1 MSQSHLVSQMR
12 FRLTNSPLHYRCQE
26 WILRSGN
33 FSLFDLQQSQLRNK
47 FLCALHFTDNSFM
60 NELKTKLVF
69 NSVPNPEP
77 LEEPA
82 DVENEDNSRQHS
94 DYEMHQQGSCS
105 PPAREP
111 VHSSPD
117 TSLPTDL
124 TPRKRK
130 LTQRINEQK
139 LKLPKQRKKLWR
151 MRHLATKKP
160 DVKAVATEAV
170 KHMSPK
176 CGTLF
181 GMQLLHKPF
190 TPWTEAERRLSLS
203 LFYKSPAAYDHLR
216 RKVGMKLPSKKVIQK
231 WVSEMDIIAG
241 TETKLFEHLVEKVKT
256 MDDSCRDCVLVF
268 DEMSV
273 RKCLS
278 YCAKY
283 DVVEGYED
291 FGSLGQVM
299 TYNESRSMLSCR
311 QRRPYLLLRSASNDE
326 WDTIP
331 MVHEF
336 ERAVVV

>member
-1 MSQSHLVSQMR
+1 
-12 FRLTNSPLHYRCQE
+12 
-26 WILRSGN
+26 
-33 FSLFDLQQSQLRNK
+33 
-47 FLCALHFTDNSFM
+47 M

-69 NSVPNPEP
+69 NAVPNPEP

-82 DVENEDNSRQHS
+82 DVENEDNTRQHS
-94 DYEMHQQGSCS
+94 DYEMHQGSCS

-139 LKLPKQRKKLWR
+139 LKLAKQRKKLWR

-216 RKVGMKLPSKKVIQK
+216 REVGMKLPSKKIIQK
-231 WVSEMDIIAG
+231 WVSEMDIKAG

-291 FGSLGQVM
+291 FGSLGRTSKVATQALMFLVRGLRQKWKLPVAYFTSCKQTKSDVM
-299 TYNESRSMLSCR
+299 KQLLFVVLEKLFTVGLKVRCIVCDQGSNNRSLVRDLCV
-311 QRRPYLLLRSASNDE
+311 
-326 WDTIP
+326 TT
-331 MVHEF
+331 
-336 ERAVVV
+336 